1 MASEGVKLEAQEQE
15 TQPGKQYLMNP
26 PPKSY
31 DPNYKPSNKL
41 QGKVALVT
49 GGDSGI
55 GRAVCYY
62 FALEGATVAFTYV
75 QGVEDQ
81 DASDAL
87 ALITQAKTGDADEP
101 LAIPTDLRSED
112 RCKQVVDEVVS
123 RFGRIDVLVN
133 NAAVQYYAES
143 IEDITEEQLRTTFE
157 TNFFGYFFM
166 AKHSLRHMK
175 EGSSIVNT
183 ASAVAYKGSALL
195 VDYSS
200 TKGAIVTFTRSLAL
214 QLMKRGI
221 RVNGVAPGLIW
232 TPLEVASGSCPPD
245 AILNFNSKAP
255 MGRIG
260 EPYEMAPSYVF
271 LASNEC
277 SSYVTGQVLHPN
289 GGTVING

>member
-1 MASEGVKLEAQEQE
+1 MAGEGVKLPAQQQD
-15 TQPGKQYLMNP
+15 TQPGKQYLMSP
-26 PPKSY
+26 LPKSY

-41 QGKVALVT
+41 RGKVALVT

-62 FALEGATVAFTYV
+62 FSLEGATVAFTYV
-75 QGVEDQ
+75 QGVEDR

-87 ALITQAKTGDADEP
+87 ALITQAKTSDADGP

-112 RCKQVVDEVVS
+112 RCKQVVEEVVS
-123 RFGRIDVLVN
+123 HFGRIDVLVN
-133 NAAVQYYAES
+133 NAAVGYYAES

-183 ASAVAYKGSALL
+183 TSVVAYKGNAVL

-200 TKGAIVTFTRSLAL
+200 TKGAIVAFTRSLAL

-221 RVNGVAPGLIW
+221 RVNGVAPGPIW
-232 TPLEVASGSCPPD
+232 TPLVVASGSGPPD
-245 AILNFNSKAP
+245 TIVNFNSKAP
-255 MGRIG
+255 IGRAG
-260 EPYEMAPSYVF
+260 EPCELAPSYVF